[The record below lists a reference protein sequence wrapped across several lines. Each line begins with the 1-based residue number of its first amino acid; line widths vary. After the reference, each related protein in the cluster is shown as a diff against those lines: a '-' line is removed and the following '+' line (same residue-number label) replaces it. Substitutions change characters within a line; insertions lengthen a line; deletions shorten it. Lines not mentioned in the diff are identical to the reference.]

1 SSERGQPHH
10 RPPRER
16 ANGGEGIDRIG
27 ERGRGEHRRGG
38 TRPLEEERLEDT
50 DQQAEEDGAHP
61 AFDPAGGR
69 GQHHEAVPA
78 LLPLRSERCRVP
90 RRKPPPGAPPAGGR
104 DAGGAGTLEC
114 RAMADPPPWELV
126 ERELLQDCHVF
137 RVTRSLARSPR
148 TGVGHPFHT
157 LDAGA
162 WVNVVALTPRGELVM
177 VRQWRHGSREVT
189 LEIPGGIV
197 DPGEAPAHAAAR
209 ELLEET
215 GFGGGAAEPLGS
227 ANPNPALFGN
237 RVHTFLI
244 RGVTQQAPV
253 QNG

>member
-1 SSERGQPHH
+1 
-10 RPPRER
+10 
-16 ANGGEGIDRIG
+16 
-27 ERGRGEHRRGG
+27 
-38 TRPLEEERLEDT
+38 
-50 DQQAEEDGAHP
+50 
-61 AFDPAGGR
+61 
-69 GQHHEAVPA
+69 
-78 LLPLRSERCRVP
+78 
-90 RRKPPPGAPPAGGR
+90 
-104 DAGGAGTLEC
+104 
-114 RAMADPPPWELV
+114 MADPPPWELV

-148 TGVGHPFHT
+148 TGVVHPFHT
-157 LDAGA
+157 LDADA
-162 WVNVVALTPRGELVM
+162 WVNVVALTPRDELVM

-197 DPGEAPAHAAAR
+197 DPGEAPAQAAAR

-253 QNG
+253 QNGSTEETSVVLVPRVEIPELLRREVIDHALVVAALYRFHLSELG